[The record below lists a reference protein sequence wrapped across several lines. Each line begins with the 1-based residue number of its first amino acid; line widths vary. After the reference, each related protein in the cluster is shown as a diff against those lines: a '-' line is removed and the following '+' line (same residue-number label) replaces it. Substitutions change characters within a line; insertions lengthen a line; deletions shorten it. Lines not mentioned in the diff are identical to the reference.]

1 MNVLTQII
9 QVKSKMPEY
18 KIKIC
23 KFLLPLSFASWRF
36 TVHCRVNLRH

>member
-18 KIKIC
+18 KIKI
-23 KFLLPLSFASWRF
+23 KYASSYYLLVLPAGGLQC
-36 TVHCRVNLRH
+36 TVV